1 MATFAARSQASDL
14 EVRRPLTPGDYDAIR
29 RLNEAV
35 FAREI
40 RQHEPSSDGRL
51 VDPFEERSHFYT
63 AWRGD
68 ELVGMVCY
76 GTGKDGPFS
85 IDAKLDDPS
94 ILDAY
99 RAQAIE
105 IRLLAV
111 TPGERMTRAC
121 WLMLRDLARD
131 AVAEGYRYALISGI
145 DSQQR
150 LYQRAGFEAIGP
162 AVRRGNAL
170 FTPMMLT
177 FDRFIDFGRTH
188 AHLDLLP
195 EDARGR
201 PLLLTPGPVAVHED
215 VRAALVQAVDLH
227 HRSPAFR
234 ALLASINERLR
245 RLCSVPA
252 DTEVVLAGA
261 GGTGATEML
270 MSAAGQIGPVL
281 VVSNGHFGDRL
292 ASMAADLGVPV
303 TKVHYAPDRPLP
315 TAEVE
320 AALAASGARTVAVV
334 DMETSVGCSNRA
346 AVLELRD
353 LTRRHGAFLLVDAV
367 SSFGGEP
374 DDAALL
380 AADAVATVSGK
391 ALGGVPGAAILFVRR
406 AFLEART
413 LPARAHALSIDRH
426 LEAWRQR
433 GDLPFTPPIQ
443 AFAALG
449 AALEVLE
456 RDGLAAKQAR
466 QSEAMSLV
474 ESALRA
480 LGCTPVPVFAP
491 SATTRTWRPPGAP
504 RDTAWA
510 MAQLAARGLQAYQ
523 NERYHRPIEVF
534 QTSVMGCLDTAELSS
549 RLRRP
554 ADQR

>member
-1 MATFAARSQASDL
+1 MATFAARPQPSEFA
-14 EVRRPLTPGDYDAIR
+14 VRRPTSAEDFDAIR

-76 GTGKDGPFS
+76 GTGKDGPLS
-85 IDAKLDDPS
+85 IEGKLDNPS
-94 ILDAY
+94 IIDAY

-145 DSQQR
+145 ESQQR

-162 AVRRGNAL
+162 AVRRGDAL
-170 FTPMMLT
+170 FTPMVLT
-177 FDRFIDFGRTH
+177 FDRFMDFGRSH
-188 AHLDLLP
+188 SHLDLLP
-195 EDARGR
+195 EPGIGR
-201 PLLLTPGPVAVHED
+201 PLLLTPGPVMVHED
-215 VRAALVQAVDLH
+215 VRAALVEAVDLH
-227 HRSPAFR
+227 HRSAEFR
-234 ALLASINERLR
+234 ALLASIHGRLR
-245 RLCSVPA
+245 DLFAVPA
-252 DTEVVLAGA
+252 DTEVILAGA

-281 VVSNGHFGDRL
+281 VVSNGHFGERL

-303 TKVHYAPDRPLP
+303 STVRYAPERPLP
-315 TAEVE
+315 MAEVE
-320 AALAASGARTVAVV
+320 AALVTTGARTVAIV

-346 AVLELRD
+346 AVLALRD
-353 LTRRHGAFLLVDAV
+353 LTRQHGAFLLVDAV

-391 ALGGVPGAAILFVRR
+391 ALGGVPGAAILFVRPG
-406 AFLEART
+406 FLEART
-413 LPARAHALSIDRH
+413 LPSRAHALSIDRH

-433 GDLPFTPPIQ
+433 RDLPFTPPIQ

-449 AALEVLE
+449 AALEVLA

-466 QSEAMSLV
+466 QSEAMAVV
-474 ESALRA
+474 EGALRS
-480 LGCTPVPVFAP
+480 LGCSPVPVLAP
-491 SATTRTWRPPGAP
+491 SATTRTWRPPGGA

-510 MAQLAARGLQAYQ
+510 MTRLAAHGLMAYQ

-534 QTSVMGCLDTAELSS
+534 QTSVMGCLDPAALAI
-549 RLRRP
+549 RLGRL
-554 ADQR
+554 ANQR